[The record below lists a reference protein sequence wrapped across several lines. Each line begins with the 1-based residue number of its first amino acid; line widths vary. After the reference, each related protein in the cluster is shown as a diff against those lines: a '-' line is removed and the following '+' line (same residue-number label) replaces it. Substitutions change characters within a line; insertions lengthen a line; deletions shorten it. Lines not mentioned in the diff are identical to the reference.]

1 MPSGIYS
8 KTNAGAWL
16 SNQNNDAKK
25 APAELAGAFSC
36 LQRLLVVD
44 GQLGGG

>member
-16 SNQNNDAKK
+16 STQDNDAKK
-25 APAELAGAFSC
+25 APANSAGAFSC